1 MIALLGKGDPL
12 TDGVKD
18 YCTFVG
24 DAMRQRGG
32 AWELAELDWENLGW
46 VPALRRLDDVSRGW
60 RGQWVLVQYTAL
72 AWSRRS
78 FPTRFLSVLRIL
90 KRNGARMAVIFHDA
104 NPYPGERV
112 VDRLR
117 RVVQKHVMRQTYR
130 IADKCIFTVPL
141 DNVGWLPKNP
151 THAASIPVCAN
162 LPSSDMRAEA
172 PASGTKKMRVAVYAV
187 TAGNEW
193 EVEQVRSAMS
203 EAKKHLEELE
213 LVMIGR
219 GTEVYGSAYV
229 EALRGSGVQVNV
241 RGILPVQEVIQEL
254 CASDAQLFPRGG
266 LASRRGGVLAGIA
279 CGLPIVGY
287 AGPETGFP
295 LTEAGLETA
304 PAYDTRLLG
313 EALVRVLT
321 DDAHRAQLRERSRR
335 AYAEYFS
342 PSKIAEQ
349 IQKALEN

>member
-24 DAMRQRGG
+24 DAMRQRGD
-32 AWELAELDWENLGW
+32 AWELVEFDWEKLGW
-46 VPALRRLDDVSRGW
+46 GPALRRLGDLSRGW

-78 FPTRFLSVLRIL
+78 FPTHFLSVLRIL
-90 KRNGARMAVIFHDA
+90 KRNGARVGVIFHDA
-104 NPYPGERV
+104 NPYPGERL

-117 RVVQKHVMRQTYR
+117 RAVQKHVMRKTYR
-130 IADKCIFTVPL
+130 VADKCIFTVPL
-141 DNVGWLPKNP
+141 NNVSWLPGNP
-151 THAASIPVCAN
+151 ARAAVIPVGSN
-162 LPSSDMRAEA
+162 LPVSGLRA
-172 PASGTKKMRVAVYAV
+172 PAPSGPKAKMRVAVYAV

-193 EVEQVRSAMS
+193 EVEQVRYAMS
-203 EAKKHLEELE
+203 EAKKHFEEVE

-219 GTEVYGSAYV
+219 GTEVYGTAYV

-241 RGILPVQEVIQEL
+241 RGILPALEVIQEL
-254 CASDAQLFPRGG
+254 CVSDAVLFARGG
-266 LASRRGGVLAGIA
+266 MASRRTGAVAGIA
-279 CGLPIVGY
+279 CGLAVVGF

-295 LTEAGLETA
+295 LTEAGIETA
-304 PAYDTRLLG
+304 PGYDTRLLG

-321 DDAHRAQLRERSRR
+321 DDARRAGLQARSRR
-335 AYAEYFS
+335 AYEEYFS
-342 PSKIAEQ
+342 YSKIAEQ

>member
-18 YCTFVG
+18 YCEFVG
-24 DAMRQRGG
+24 DAMRLRGG
-32 AWELAELDWENLGW
+32 DWDVVEVGWEKLGW
-46 VPALRRLDDVSRGW
+46 GPALQQLDALSRGW

-72 AWSRRS
+72 AWSRRA

-90 KRNGARMAVIFHDA
+90 KRHRARVAVIFHDA
-104 NPYPGERV
+104 NPYHGNRL

-117 RVVQKHVMRQTYR
+117 RAVQTQVMRQTYR
-130 IADKCIFTVPL
+130 IADKCILTVPL
-141 DNVGWLPKNP
+141 ENIAWLPKNA
-151 THAASIPVCAN
+151 TRAASIPVCAN

-172 PASGTKKMRVAVYAV
+172 PDIGKRKMRVAVYAV
-187 TAGNEW
+187 TPGNEG
-193 EVEQVRSAMS
+193 ELEHVRYAMS
-203 EAKKHLEELE
+203 EAKKHFEELE

-219 GTEVYGSAYV
+219 GTEVYGTAYV
-229 EALRGSGVQVNV
+229 DALRGSGVQVNI
-241 RGILPVQEVIQEL
+241 RGILPVQEVIREL

-266 LASRRGGVLAGIA
+266 LASRRGGALAGIA

-342 PSKIAEQ
+342 PSKIAAQ